1 MLAAALLSLGVV
13 FLAELGDRSQLIT
26 MTYAL
31 RFRWW
36 VVLPGVALAAFLVHG
51 VSVTIGHFLG
61 ASLPARPMAFA
72 SAIAFLIFAGWA
84 WREGAADDEAVS
96 STPKPRFALLTVVS
110 SFALAEMSDK
120 TTLATVTLASDHDW
134 AGVWI
139 GSTLGMVLA
148 DALAIGAGMLLHR
161 RLPQQLLHVLASV
174 LFLMFGL
181 WMLFDSALGWRSVAI
196 AAIAVVALAAVTAA
210 TAQTLRRPPHGS
222 FIRREVTGSRLR
234 CSGTP
239 AVKPAEPGPGSQ
251 RYL

>member
-1 MLAAALLSLGVV
+1 MLAATLLSLGVV

-36 VVLPGVALAAFLVHG
+36 VVLPGVTIAAFLVHG
-51 VSVTIGHFLG
+51 VSVTIGHLLG
-61 ASLPARPMAFA
+61 TTLPARPMAFA

-84 WREGAADDEAVS
+84 WREGVADEDVS
-96 STPKPRFALLTVVS
+96 NAPQPRFVLLTVVS

-161 RLPQQLLHVLASV
+161 RLPQQLLHVLASM
-174 LFLMFGL
+174 LFLEFGL
-181 WMLFDSALGWRSVAI
+181 WMLFDGALGWRSVAI
-196 AAIAVVALAAVTAA
+196 ATTVAVALAAVSAA
-210 TAQTLRRPPHGS
+210 TAQTLRRRRTEAS
-222 FIRREVTGSRLR
+222 FAGRSPETV
-234 CSGTP
+234 
-239 AVKPAEPGPGSQ
+239 
-251 RYL
+251 

>member
-1 MLAAALLSLGVV
+1 MLAATLLSLSVV

-36 VVLPGVALAAFLVHG
+36 VVLPGVTIASFLVHG
-51 VSVTIGHFLG
+51 VSVTIGHYLG
-61 ASLPARPMAFA
+61 ATLPARPMAFA
-72 SAIAFLIFAGWA
+72 SAIAFLIFAAWA
-84 WREGAADDEAVS
+84 WREGAAADDKAVS
-96 STPKPRFALLTVVS
+96 TAPEPRFALLTVVS

-148 DALAIGAGMLLHR
+148 DGLAIGVGRLLHR
-161 RLPQQLLHVLASV
+161 RLPQQLLHVLAGV

-181 WMLFDSALGWRSVAI
+181 WMLFDSALGWPPVAI
-196 AAIAVVALAAVTAA
+196 AVTAVVALAAVTTAV
-210 TAQTLRRPPHGS
+210 AQTLRRRH
-222 FIRREVTGSRLR
+222 TGASLAGR
-234 CSGTP
+234 SP
-239 AVKPAEPGPGSQ
+239 ESV
-251 RYL
+251 

>member
-1 MLAAALLSLGVV
+1 MLAATLLSLGVV

-72 SAIAFLIFAGWA
+72 SAIAFLIFAAWA
-84 WREGAADDEAVS
+84 WREGAADHAAVS
-96 STPKPRFALLTVVS
+96 STPEPRFALLTVVS

-161 RLPQQLLHVLASV
+161 RLPQQLLHLLASV

-196 AAIAVVALAAVTAA
+196 AVIAVVALAVVTAA
-210 TAQTLRRPPHGS
+210 TAQTLRRRRTGAS
-222 FIRREVTGSRLR
+222 FAGRSPETV
-234 CSGTP
+234 
-239 AVKPAEPGPGSQ
+239 
-251 RYL
+251 

>member
-1 MLAAALLSLGVV
+1 MLAATLLSLGVV

-72 SAIAFLIFAGWA
+72 SAIAFLIFAAWA

-96 STPKPRFALLTVVS
+96 SSPEPRFALLTVVS

-174 LFLMFGL
+174 LFLIFGL

-196 AAIAVVALAAVTAA
+196 AVTAVVALAAVTAA
-210 TAQTLRRPPHGS
+210 TAQTLRRRRTGAS
-222 FIRREVTGSRLR
+222 FAGRSPETV
-234 CSGTP
+234 
-239 AVKPAEPGPGSQ
+239 
-251 RYL
+251 

>member
-1 MLAAALLSLGVV
+1 MLAATLLSLPVV

-36 VVLPGVALAAFLVHG
+36 VVLPGVTIAAFLVHG

-61 ASLPARPMAFA
+61 ATLPTRPMAFA
-72 SAIAFLIFAGWA
+72 SAIAFLIFAAWA
-84 WREGAADDEAVS
+84 WREGAAADDEAVS
-96 STPKPRFALLTVVS
+96 TAPEPRFAVLTVVS

-148 DALAIGAGMLLHR
+148 DALAIGAGRLLHR
-161 RLPQQLLHVLASV
+161 RLPHQLLHVLASV

-196 AAIAVVALAAVTAA
+196 AVTAVVALAVVTAA
-210 TAQTLRRPPHGS
+210 AAQTLRR
-222 FIRREVTGSRLR
+222 RRTGASLAGR
-234 CSGTP
+234 SPET
-239 AVKPAEPGPGSQ
+239 V
-251 RYL
+251 

>member
-196 AAIAVVALAAVTAA
+196 AVIAVVALAAVTAA
-210 TAQTLRRPPHGS
+210 TAQTLRRRRTGAS
-222 FIRREVTGSRLR
+222 FAGRSPE
-234 CSGTP
+234 
-239 AVKPAEPGPGSQ
+239 AV
-251 RYL
+251 

>member
-1 MLAAALLSLGVV
+1 MLAATLLSLGVV

-72 SAIAFLIFAGWA
+72 SAIAFLIFAAWA

-96 STPKPRFALLTVVS
+96 STPEPRFALLTVVS

-148 DALAIGAGMLLHR
+148 DALAIGAGVLLHR
-161 RLPQQLLHVLASV
+161 RLPQQLLHLLASV

-196 AAIAVVALAAVTAA
+196 AVTAVVALAAVTAA
-210 TAQTLRRPPHGS
+210 TAQTLRRRRTGAS
-222 FIRREVTGSRLR
+222 FAGRSPETV
-234 CSGTP
+234 
-239 AVKPAEPGPGSQ
+239 
-251 RYL
+251 